1 MPNDRAVT
9 DKVDAA
15 ARELKA
21 AFEAY
26 MDVPGVAA
34 SSVAEILKEYA
45 EIERESLQEEF
56 DTLSEKVQNSASGEK
71 LSARIA
77 AWDVAAAAADTLIT
91 ALQAAE
97 GP

>member
-45 EIERESLQEEF
+45 EIERDSLQEEF
-56 DTLSEKVQNSASGEK
+56 DTLSDSASGEK